1 MQNCHILHFMPFV
14 AGTWSS
20 VEFHFVM
27 CMLMFFRMFRCFVLI
42 KFLFREFVHGDVL
55 CWMGHGRVDTWLAR
69 LDL

>member
-1 MQNCHILHFMPFV
+1 MPFV

-55 CWMGHGRVDTWLAR
+55 CWTGHGRVDTWLAR